1 MNETTSSNIGR
12 VDPPPTGQL
21 GADGPTALAQR
32 ELLDELEPGLTTG
45 SGEAAEPPADR
56 HVDLAAAHASPAL
69 LAIRDHLLV
78 ALAFASG
85 IYEAICFLS
94 FGKVFTAFQTGN
106 IVFLGLG
113 LAGTRPPD
121 GPDPVR
127 VVISLVA
134 FAAGAV
140 VAVRILKAFDGD
152 HEVEDHDVF
161 QVWPRR
167 VSIALSVALV
177 VQVGFL
183 TVWMATSPSSQ
194 VSNILVGL
202 SAFALGLQMNAI
214 RSLHVPGISTTAAT
228 ATFITLATGTAT
240 WSHTRRAVRRLTG
253 VLVAMAVG
261 AFVGDWLLSHAHTYA
276 PVLPVLVIALVIA
289 TASVAFKQEPETA
302 PGSLSGTR

>member
-1 MNETTSSNIGR
+1 MNETTSSNIGTN
-12 VDPPPTGQL
+12 DPPPG
-21 GADGPTALAQR
+21 GHPGSDDGDTALAQR
-32 ELLDELEPGLTTG
+32 EP
-45 SGEAAEPPADR
+45 SSDR
-56 HVDLAAAHASPAL
+56 HVDLAATHASPAL
-69 LAIRDHLLV
+69 LAVRDRLLV

-106 IVFLGLG
+106 IVFLGVG
-113 LAGTRPPD
+113 LAGTRPPA
-121 GPDPVR
+121 GPNPLS

-134 FAAGAV
+134 FAVGAV

-152 HEVEDHDVF
+152 EEVEDSDVF

-167 VSIALSVALV
+167 VSIALGVALV
-177 VQVGFL
+177 VQIGFL
-183 TVWMATSPSSQ
+183 AVWMAASPSNA
-194 VSNILVGL
+194 VSNILIGL

-240 WSHTRRAVRRLTG
+240 WSHTKPAVRRLTG
-253 VLVAMAVG
+253 VLVGMAAG

-276 PVLPVLVIALVIA
+276 PVLPVLVIAIVISI
-289 TASVAFKQEPETA
+289 ASVVLKQEPAHGA
-302 PGSLSGTR
+302 PRS

>member
-1 MNETTSSNIGR
+1 MA
-12 VDPPPTGQL
+12 V
-21 GADGPTALAQR
+21 PTAAS
-32 ELLDELEPGLTTG
+32 EPDANRYVPVVDQHQQEEPCQPDRLRTG
-45 SGEAAEPPADR
+45 SWTELPRTRR
-56 HVDLAAAHASPAL
+56 HAL
-69 LAIRDHLLV
+69 LAVRDRLLV

-113 LAGTRPPD
+113 AAGTRPPD

-127 VVISLVA
+127 VAISLVA

-140 VAVRILKAFDGD
+140 VAVQILKAFDGD

-177 VQVGFL
+177 VQLGFL
-183 TVWMATSPSSQ
+183 AVWMATSPSSY

-214 RSLHVPGISTTAAT
+214 RSLQVPPPRPQPPPSSAWRPVSQPGRSRPP
-228 ATFITLATGTAT
+228 
-240 WSHTRRAVRRLTG
+240 RR
-253 VLVAMAVG
+253 VA
-261 AFVGDWLLSHAHTYA
+261 
-276 PVLPVLVIALVIA
+276 
-289 TASVAFKQEPETA
+289 
-302 PGSLSGTR
+302 